1 MKRIAIPLKDTKLSP
16 HFGHCEFFG
25 IYEVEEGEIKD
36 IKHLAP
42 PAHQPGVYP
51 RWLASLRVTDI
62 IAGGMG
68 QKAKDL
74 FESNGINTHI
84 GVPDWQPEE
93 LAKALDEGILPTG
106 DNTCD
111 HT

>member
-1 MKRIAIPLKDTKLSP
+1 MKRIAIPLNGSKLSP

-25 IYEVEEGEIKD
+25 IYEVEAGEIRD

-42 PAHQPGVYP
+42 PTHQPGVYP
-51 RWLASLRVTDI
+51 RWLASLQVTDI

-74 FESNGINTHI
+74 FESKGISTHI

-93 LAKALDEGILPTG
+93 LAKALGEDILPTG
-106 DNTCD
+106 DNTCT